1 MSKIVPKSVQIAG
14 VSGKSPASVNAEK
27 KGGDLLFTALFDGA
41 ATDGSIKDIAIDAT
55 TVVGALAG
63 QSQDQD
69 DAKGEPQEEL
79 LAMIVAQQAASKL
92 QQKSSGQ
99 PTIDADDVVATD
111 GEEFLHEDEN
121 ANALA
126 DIIGSMPF
134 NTNGYVG
141 MANDDDAAKIE
152 TGNFLSTNTASEESK
167 LSGSVDEKFLKI
179 RPSLD
184 RGQGTAG
191 QGETPGSTPSIKT
204 GRDIA
209 LANVKFD
216 GTTVAVAAPGKNT
229 TGQAKLLENFIG
241 PLPAQLADGKLAA
254 KFANLMT
261 NRSLDLEQRD
271 AEIDAELFGDKTNEF
286 IGKKE
291 KNLVSGAG
299 LKQAMLSAQNL
310 AFGDKLSM
318 HSAQSQNVVELMR
331 PSQGA
336 SAMLDT
342 VSGIAGQSGGHS
354 HSGGQSSSQSG
365 SQNGGQS
372 GSITGGGL
380 LNNLNMLQTL
390 DMAKNNWSEMLLQR
404 VQRGLAGG
412 KDQLEFQ
419 LNPRNLGKMRIS
431 LVMKNNRANVLI
443 KTETSV
449 AASMLNDAEGR
460 LAQML
465 EASGIRLGSLNSGQ
479 SQGFGGNASDG
490 QANQQNTA
498 ETPHKAIAGKTENDS
513 PANAE
518 MTTERSEN
526 LINIQA

>member
-1 MSKIVPKSVQIAG
+1 M
-14 VSGKSPASVNAEK
+14 
-27 KGGDLLFTALFDGA
+27 FTALFDGA
-41 ATDGSIKDIAIDAT
+41 ATDGSIKDIAMDAT
-55 TVVGALAG
+55 TVAGALAG

-126 DIIGSMPF
+126 DIIGSMPL

-167 LSGSVDEKFLKI
+167 LLGFVDKKFLKI
-179 RPSLD
+179 GPPLD

-216 GTTVAVAAPGKNT
+216 GTTVAAAAPGKNT
-229 TGQAKLLENFIG
+229 AGQAKLLENFIG
-241 PLPAQLADGKLAA
+241 PLPAQSADGKLAA
-254 KFANLMT
+254 KFANLMK
-261 NRSLDLEQRD
+261 NRSLDLDQRD
-271 AEIDAELFGDKTNEF
+271 AEIDAELFGDKANEF

-291 KNLVSGAG
+291 KNLVSGAS

-331 PSQGA
+331 ASQSA

-354 HSGGQSSSQSG
+354 HSGGQSG

-372 GSITGGGL
+372 GSIAGGGL

-465 EASGIRLGSLNSGQ
+465 EASGIRLGSLDSGQ
-479 SQGFGGNASDG
+479 S
-490 QANQQNTA
+490 
-498 ETPHKAIAGKTENDS
+498 
-513 PANAE
+513 
-518 MTTERSEN
+518 
-526 LINIQA
+526 

>member
-14 VSGKSPASVNAEK
+14 ASGKSPVSVNAEK
-27 KGGDLLFTALFDGA
+27 TGRDLLFTALFDGA
-41 ATDGSIKDIAIDAT
+41 ATDGSIKDIAMDAT
-55 TVVGALAG
+55 TVAGALAG

-126 DIIGSMPF
+126 DIIGSMPL

-152 TGNFLSTNTASEESK
+152 TGNFLSANTASEESK
-167 LSGSVDEKFLKI
+167 LLGSTDEKFLKI
-179 RPSLD
+179 RLSLD

-216 GTTVAVAAPGKNT
+216 GTTVAAAAPGKNT
-229 TGQAKLLENFIG
+229 AGQAKLLENFIG
-241 PLPAQLADGKLAA
+241 PLPAQSADGKLAA
-254 KFANLMT
+254 KFANLMK

-271 AEIDAELFGDKTNEF
+271 AEIDAELFGDKANEF

-291 KNLVSGAG
+291 KNLVSGAS

-331 PSQGA
+331 ASQSA

-354 HSGGQSSSQSG
+354 HSGGQSG

-372 GSITGGGL
+372 GAIAGGGL

>member
-14 VSGKSPASVNAEK
+14 ASAKLPASVNAEK
-27 KGGDLLFTALFDGA
+27 TGGDLLFTALFDGA

-55 TVVGALAG
+55 TVAGALAG

-69 DAKGEPQEEL
+69 DAKREPQEEL
-79 LAMIVAQQAASKL
+79 LAMIVAQQAASNL
-92 QQKSSGQ
+92 LQKSSGQ

-111 GEEFLHEDEN
+111 GEEFLLEDEN
-121 ANALA
+121 ANAVA
-126 DIIGSMPF
+126 DIIGSMPL

-152 TGNFLSTNTASEESK
+152 TGNFLSANTASEESK
-167 LSGSVDEKFLKI
+167 LLGSTDEKFLKI
-179 RPSLD
+179 RLSLD

-216 GTTVAVAAPGKNT
+216 GTTVAAAAPGKNT
-229 TGQAKLLENFIG
+229 AGQAKLLENFIG
-241 PLPAQLADGKLAA
+241 PLPAQSADGKLAA
-254 KFANLMT
+254 KFANLMK

-271 AEIDAELFGDKTNEF
+271 AEIDAELFGDKANEF

-291 KNLVSGAG
+291 KNLVSGAS

-331 PSQGA
+331 ASQSA

-354 HSGGQSSSQSG
+354 HSGGQSG

-372 GSITGGGL
+372 GSIAGGGL

-465 EASGIRLGSLNSGQ
+465 EASGIRLGSLDSGQ

>member
-14 VSGKSPASVNAEK
+14 ASGKSPVSVNAEK
-27 KGGDLLFTALFDGA
+27 TGRDLLFTALFDGA
-41 ATDGSIKDIAIDAT
+41 ATYGSIKDIAMDAT
-55 TVVGALAG
+55 TVAGALAG

-126 DIIGSMPF
+126 DIIGSMPL

-152 TGNFLSTNTASEESK
+152 TGNFLSANTASEESK
-167 LSGSVDEKFLKI
+167 LSGSTDEKFLKI
-179 RPSLD
+179 RLSLD

-216 GTTVAVAAPGKNT
+216 GTTVAAAAPGKNT
-229 TGQAKLLENFIG
+229 AGQAKLLENFIG
-241 PLPAQLADGKLAA
+241 PLPAQSADGKLAA
-254 KFANLMT
+254 KFANLMK

-271 AEIDAELFGDKTNEF
+271 AEIDAELFGDKANEF

-291 KNLVSGAG
+291 KNLVSGAS

-331 PSQGA
+331 ASQSA

-342 VSGIAGQSGGHS
+342 MSGIAGQSGGHS
-354 HSGGQSSSQSG
+354 HSGGQSG

-372 GSITGGGL
+372 GSIAGGGL

-465 EASGIRLGSLNSGQ
+465 EASGIRLGSLDSGQ

-498 ETPHKAIAGKTENDS
+498 ETPHKAIAGKTENDG

>member
-1 MSKIVPKSVQIAG
+1 MSKIVPKSVQIAAA
-14 VSGKSPASVNAEK
+14 SAKLPASVNAEK
-27 KGGDLLFTALFDGA
+27 TGGDLLFTALFDGA

-69 DAKGEPQEEL
+69 DAKREPKEEL
-79 LAMIVAQQAASKL
+79 LAMIVAQQAASNL
-92 QQKSSGQ
+92 LQKSSGQ
-99 PTIDADDVVATD
+99 PTTDADDVVATD
-111 GEEFLHEDEN
+111 GEEFLLEDEK

-126 DIIGSMPF
+126 DIIGSMPL

-167 LSGSVDEKFLKI
+167 LLGFVDKKFLKI
-179 RPSLD
+179 GPPLD
-184 RGQGTAG
+184 RGQVTAG
-191 QGETPGSTPSIKT
+191 QGETPGLTQSIKT
-204 GRDIA
+204 GHDIA

-216 GTTVAVAAPGKNT
+216 GTTLAAAAPGKNT
-229 TGQAKLLENFIG
+229 AGQAKLLENFIG
-241 PLPAQLADGKLAA
+241 PLPAQSADGKLEA
-254 KFANLMT
+254 KFANMRT

-271 AEIDAELFGDKTNEF
+271 AEIDAKLFGDKTNEF

-291 KNLVSGAG
+291 KNLVSGAS

-354 HSGGQSSSQSG
+354 HSGGQSGSQSG

-372 GSITGGGL
+372 GAIAGGGL

>member
-14 VSGKSPASVNAEK
+14 ASGKSPVSVNAEK
-27 KGGDLLFTALFDGA
+27 TGRDLLFTALFDGA

-126 DIIGSMPF
+126 DIIGSMPL

-152 TGNFLSTNTASEESK
+152 TGNFLSANTASEESK
-167 LSGSVDEKFLKI
+167 LLGSTDEKFLKI
-179 RPSLD
+179 RLSLD

-216 GTTVAVAAPGKNT
+216 GTTLAAAAPGKNT
-229 TGQAKLLENFIG
+229 AGQAKLLENFIG
-241 PLPAQLADGKLAA
+241 PLPAQSADGKLAA
-254 KFANLMT
+254 KFANLMK

-271 AEIDAELFGDKTNEF
+271 AEIDAELFGDKANEF

-291 KNLVSGAG
+291 KNLVSGAS

-331 PSQGA
+331 ASQSA

-354 HSGGQSSSQSG
+354 HSGGQSG

-372 GSITGGGL
+372 GSIAGGGL

-465 EASGIRLGSLNSGQ
+465 EASGIRLGSLDSGQ

-498 ETPHKAIAGKTENDS
+498 ETPHKAIAGKTENDG

>member
-14 VSGKSPASVNAEK
+14 ASAKSPASVNAEK
-27 KGGDLLFTALFDGA
+27 TGRDLLFTALFDGA
-41 ATDGSIKDIAIDAT
+41 ATDGSIKDIAMDAT
-55 TVVGALAG
+55 TVAGALAG

-152 TGNFLSTNTASEESK
+152 TGNFLSANTASEESK
-167 LSGSVDEKFLKI
+167 LSGSTDEKFLKI
-179 RPSLD
+179 RLSLD

-216 GTTVAVAAPGKNT
+216 GTTVAAAAPGKNT
-229 TGQAKLLENFIG
+229 AGQAKLLENFIG
-241 PLPAQLADGKLAA
+241 PLPAQSADGKLAA
-254 KFANLMT
+254 KFANLMK

-271 AEIDAELFGDKTNEF
+271 AEIDAELFGDKANEF

-291 KNLVSGAG
+291 KNLVSGAS

-331 PSQGA
+331 ASQSA

-354 HSGGQSSSQSG
+354 HSGGQSG

-372 GSITGGGL
+372 GSIAGGGL

-465 EASGIRLGSLNSGQ
+465 EASGIRLGSLIRASRRDLGVMPQMGRPTNKIQ
-479 SQGFGGNASDG
+479 RKHLIKPSQARPKMMV
-490 QANQQNTA
+490 QPMQ
-498 ETPHKAIAGKTENDS
+498 K
-513 PANAE
+513 
-518 MTTERSEN
+518 
-526 LINIQA
+526 

>member
-1 MSKIVPKSVQIAG
+1 MSKIVPKSLQIAG
-14 VSGKSPASVNAEK
+14 ASGKSPVSVNAEK
-27 KGGDLLFTALFDGA
+27 TGRDLLFTALFDGA
-41 ATDGSIKDIAIDAT
+41 ATDGSIKDIAMDAT
-55 TVVGALAG
+55 TVAGALAG

-126 DIIGSMPF
+126 DIIGSMPL

-152 TGNFLSTNTASEESK
+152 TGNFLSANTASEESK
-167 LSGSVDEKFLKI
+167 LLGSTDEKFLKI
-179 RPSLD
+179 RLSLD

-216 GTTVAVAAPGKNT
+216 GTTVAAAAPGKNT
-229 TGQAKLLENFIG
+229 AGQAKLLENFIG
-241 PLPAQLADGKLAA
+241 PLPAQSADGKLAA
-254 KFANLMT
+254 KFANLMK

-271 AEIDAELFGDKTNEF
+271 AEIDAELFGDKANEF

-291 KNLVSGAG
+291 KNLVSGAS

-331 PSQGA
+331 ASQSA

-354 HSGGQSSSQSG
+354 HSGGQSG

-372 GSITGGGL
+372 GSIAGGGL

-498 ETPHKAIAGKTENDS
+498 ETPHKAIAGKTENDG

>member
-14 VSGKSPASVNAEK
+14 ASGKSPVSVNAEK
-27 KGGDLLFTALFDGA
+27 TGRDLLFTALFDGA
-41 ATDGSIKDIAIDAT
+41 ATDGSIKDIAMDAT
-55 TVVGALAG
+55 TVAGALAG

-126 DIIGSMPF
+126 DIIGSMPL

-152 TGNFLSTNTASEESK
+152 TGNFLSANTASEESK
-167 LSGSVDEKFLKI
+167 LLGSTDEKFLKI
-179 RPSLD
+179 RLSLD

-216 GTTVAVAAPGKNT
+216 GTTLAAAAPGKNT
-229 TGQAKLLENFIG
+229 AGQAKLLENFIG
-241 PLPAQLADGKLAA
+241 PLPAQSADGKLAA
-254 KFANLMT
+254 KFANLMK

-271 AEIDAELFGDKTNEF
+271 TEIDAELFGDKANEF

-291 KNLVSGAG
+291 KNLVSGAS

-331 PSQGA
+331 ASQSA

-354 HSGGQSSSQSG
+354 HSGGQSG

-372 GSITGGGL
+372 GSIAGGGL

-465 EASGIRLGSLNSGQ
+465 EASGIRLGSLDSGQ

-498 ETPHKAIAGKTENDS
+498 ETPHKAIAGKTENDG

>member
-14 VSGKSPASVNAEK
+14 ASGKSPVSVNAEK
-27 KGGDLLFTALFDGA
+27 TGRDLLFTALFDGA
-41 ATDGSIKDIAIDAT
+41 ATDGSIKDIAMDAT
-55 TVVGALAG
+55 TVAGALAG

-99 PTIDADDVVATD
+99 PTIDADDVVVTD

-126 DIIGSMPF
+126 DIFGSMPL

-152 TGNFLSTNTASEESK
+152 TGNFLSANTASEESK
-167 LSGSVDEKFLKI
+167 LSGSIDEKFLKI
-179 RPSLD
+179 RLSLD

-216 GTTVAVAAPGKNT
+216 GTTVVAAAPGKNT
-229 TGQAKLLENFIG
+229 AGEAKLLENFIG
-241 PLPAQLADGKLAA
+241 PLPAQSADGKLAA
-254 KFANLMT
+254 KFANLMK

-271 AEIDAELFGDKTNEF
+271 AEIDAELFGDKANEF

-291 KNLVSGAG
+291 KNLVSGAS

-331 PSQGA
+331 ASQSA

-354 HSGGQSSSQSG
+354 HSGGQSG

-372 GSITGGGL
+372 GSIAGGGL

-465 EASGIRLGSLNSGQ
+465 EASGIRLGSLDSGQ

-498 ETPHKAIAGKTENDS
+498 ETPHKAIAGKTENDG

>member
-14 VSGKSPASVNAEK
+14 DSSKSPAPVNAEK
-27 KGGDLLFTALFDGA
+27 TGRDLLFATLFDGA
-41 ATDGSIKDIAIDAT
+41 ATDGSIKGIAVDAA
-55 TVVGALAG
+55 TVSGALAG
-63 QSQDQD
+63 HSRDQD
-69 DAKGEPQEEL
+69 DAKSEPQEEL
-79 LAMIVAQQAASKL
+79 LAMIAAQQAPSNLPQRLSGHSKIG
-92 QQKSSGQ
+92 SED
-99 PTIDADDVVATD
+99 IVALD
-111 GEEFLHEDEN
+111 GEEFMLEDEN

-126 DIIGSMPF
+126 DIIGSMPLDPH
-134 NTNGYVG
+134 GYVG
-141 MANDDDAAKIE
+141 MANGDDVAKIE
-152 TGNFLSTNTASEESK
+152 TGNALSTNTASVDSK
-167 LSGSVDEKFLKI
+167 LSGLIDRKFLKI
-179 RPSLD
+179 GPSLD
-184 RGQGTAG
+184 RGQATAG
-191 QGETPGSTPSIKT
+191 QGETSGPTQSIKT

-209 LANVKFD
+209 LPNVKFD
-216 GTTVAVAAPGKNT
+216 GTTSAVVAPGKNT
-229 TGQAKLLENFIG
+229 ASQAKVLENFIG
-241 PLPAQLADGKLAA
+241 PLPAQSADAKLVA
-254 KFANLMT
+254 KFANMKVD
-261 NRSLDLEQRD
+261 RSFDLEQRD

-286 IGKKE
+286 VGKKE
-291 KNLVSGAG
+291 KNLVSGAS
-299 LKQAMLSAQNL
+299 LKQTMMSAQNL

-318 HSAQSQNVVELMR
+318 HSAQSQNGLELMR
-331 PSQGA
+331 ASQGV

-342 VSGIAGQSGGHS
+342 ASGIAGQSSGHS
-354 HSGGQSSSQSG
+354 HSGGQSGSQSG
-365 SQNGGQS
+365 SQNGGQP
-372 GSITGGGL
+372 GSAAGGGL
-380 LNNLNMLQTL
+380 LNNLNMLQAL
-390 DMAKNNWSEMLLQR
+390 DMAKNNWGEMLLQR

-431 LVMKNNRANVLI
+431 LVMKNNQANVLI
-443 KTETSV
+443 KTETSI

-498 ETPHKAIAGKTENDS
+498 ETSHKAIAGKAEDDG

>member
-1 MSKIVPKSVQIAG
+1 
-14 VSGKSPASVNAEK
+14 
-27 KGGDLLFTALFDGA
+27 
-41 ATDGSIKDIAIDAT
+41 
-55 TVVGALAG
+55 
-63 QSQDQD
+63 
-69 DAKGEPQEEL
+69 
-79 LAMIVAQQAASKL
+79 
-92 QQKSSGQ
+92 
-99 PTIDADDVVATD
+99 
-111 GEEFLHEDEN
+111 
-121 ANALA
+121 
-126 DIIGSMPF
+126 MPL

-152 TGNFLSTNTASEESK
+152 TGNFLSANTASEESK
-167 LSGSVDEKFLKI
+167 LLGSADEKFLKI
-179 RPSLD
+179 RLSLD

-216 GTTVAVAAPGKNT
+216 GTTVAAAAPGKNT
-229 TGQAKLLENFIG
+229 AGQAKLLENFIG
-241 PLPAQLADGKLAA
+241 PLPAQSADGKLAA
-254 KFANLMT
+254 KFANLMK

-291 KNLVSGAG
+291 KNLVSGAS

-331 PSQGA
+331 ASQSA

-354 HSGGQSSSQSG
+354 HSGGQSG

-372 GSITGGGL
+372 GSIAGGGL

-498 ETPHKAIAGKTENDS
+498 ETPRKAIAGKTEDDG

>member
-14 VSGKSPASVNAEK
+14 ASGKSPVSVNAEK
-27 KGGDLLFTALFDGA
+27 TGRDLLFTALFDGA
-41 ATDGSIKDIAIDAT
+41 ATDGSIKDIAMDAT
-55 TVVGALAG
+55 TVAGALAG

-126 DIIGSMPF
+126 DIIGSMPL

-152 TGNFLSTNTASEESK
+152 TGNFLSANTASEESK
-167 LSGSVDEKFLKI
+167 LLGSTDEKFLKI
-179 RPSLD
+179 RLSLD

-216 GTTVAVAAPGKNT
+216 GTTVAAAAPGKNT
-229 TGQAKLLENFIG
+229 AGQAKLLENFIG
-241 PLPAQLADGKLAA
+241 PLPAQSADGKLAA
-254 KFANLMT
+254 KFANLMK

-271 AEIDAELFGDKTNEF
+271 AEIDAELFGDKANEF

-291 KNLVSGAG
+291 KNLVSGAS

-331 PSQGA
+331 ASQSA

-354 HSGGQSSSQSG
+354 HSGGQSG

-372 GSITGGGL
+372 GSIAGGGL

-498 ETPHKAIAGKTENDS
+498 ETPHKAIAGKTENDG

>member
-14 VSGKSPASVNAEK
+14 ASAKLPASVNAEK
-27 KGGDLLFTALFDGA
+27 TGGDLLFTALFDGA

-69 DAKGEPQEEL
+69 DAKREPKEEL
-79 LAMIVAQQAASKL
+79 LAMIVAQQAASNL
-92 QQKSSGQ
+92 LQKSSGQ
-99 PTIDADDVVATD
+99 PTTDADDVVATD
-111 GEEFLHEDEN
+111 GEEFLLEDEK

-126 DIIGSMPF
+126 DIIGSMPL

-167 LSGSVDEKFLKI
+167 LLGFVDKKFLKI
-179 RPSLD
+179 GPPLD
-184 RGQGTAG
+184 RGQVTAG
-191 QGETPGSTPSIKT
+191 QGETPGLTQSIKT
-204 GRDIA
+204 GHDIA

-216 GTTVAVAAPGKNT
+216 GTTLAAAAPGKNT
-229 TGQAKLLENFIG
+229 AGQAKLLENFIG
-241 PLPAQLADGKLAA
+241 PLPAQSADGKLEA
-254 KFANLMT
+254 KFANMRT

-271 AEIDAELFGDKTNEF
+271 AEIDAKLFGDKTNEF

-291 KNLVSGAG
+291 KNLVSGAS

-354 HSGGQSSSQSG
+354 HSGGQSGSQSG

-372 GSITGGGL
+372 GSIAGGGL

-498 ETPHKAIAGKTENDS
+498 ETPHKAIAGKTENDG

>member
-14 VSGKSPASVNAEK
+14 ASGKSPVSVNAEK
-27 KGGDLLFTALFDGA
+27 TGRDLLFTALFDGA
-41 ATDGSIKDIAIDAT
+41 ATDGSIKDIAMDAT

-126 DIIGSMPF
+126 DIIGSMPL

-152 TGNFLSTNTASEESK
+152 TGNFLSANTASEESK
-167 LSGSVDEKFLKI
+167 LLGSTDEKFLKI
-179 RPSLD
+179 RLSLD

-216 GTTVAVAAPGKNT
+216 GTTVAAAAPGKNT
-229 TGQAKLLENFIG
+229 AGQAKLLENFIG
-241 PLPAQLADGKLAA
+241 PLPAQSADGKLAA
-254 KFANLMT
+254 KFANLMK

-271 AEIDAELFGDKTNEF
+271 AEIDAELFGDKANEF

-291 KNLVSGAG
+291 KNLVSGAS

-331 PSQGA
+331 ASQSA

-354 HSGGQSSSQSG
+354 HSGGQSG

-372 GSITGGGL
+372 GSIAGGGL

-465 EASGIRLGSLNSGQ
+465 EASGIRLGSLDSGQ

-498 ETPHKAIAGKTENDS
+498 ETPHKAIAGKTENDG

>member
-14 VSGKSPASVNAEK
+14 ASGKSPVSVNAEK
-27 KGGDLLFTALFDGA
+27 TGRDLLFTALFDGA
-41 ATDGSIKDIAIDAT
+41 ATDGSIKDIAMDAT
-55 TVVGALAG
+55 TVAGALAG

-126 DIIGSMPF
+126 DIIGSMPL

-152 TGNFLSTNTASEESK
+152 TGNFLSANTASEEIK
-167 LSGSVDEKFLKI
+167 LLGSTDEKFLKI
-179 RPSLD
+179 RLSLD

-216 GTTVAVAAPGKNT
+216 GTTVAAAAPGKNT
-229 TGQAKLLENFIG
+229 AGQAKLLENFIG
-241 PLPAQLADGKLAA
+241 PLPAQSADGKLAA
-254 KFANLMT
+254 KFANLMK

-271 AEIDAELFGDKTNEF
+271 AEIDAELFGDKANEF

-291 KNLVSGAG
+291 KNLVSGAS

-331 PSQGA
+331 ASQSA

-354 HSGGQSSSQSG
+354 HSGGQSG

-372 GSITGGGL
+372 GSIAGGGL

-465 EASGIRLGSLNSGQ
+465 EASGIRLGSLDSGQ

-498 ETPHKAIAGKTENDS
+498 ETPHKAIAGKTENDG

>member
-14 VSGKSPASVNAEK
+14 ASGKSPVSVNAEK
-27 KGGDLLFTALFDGA
+27 TGRDLLFTALFDGA
-41 ATDGSIKDIAIDAT
+41 ATDGSIKDIAMDAT
-55 TVVGALAG
+55 TVAGALAG

-126 DIIGSMPF
+126 DIIGSMPL

-167 LSGSVDEKFLKI
+167 LLGFVDKKFLKI
-179 RPSLD
+179 GPPLD
-184 RGQGTAG
+184 RGQVTAG
-191 QGETPGSTPSIKT
+191 QGETPGLTQSIKT

-216 GTTVAVAAPGKNT
+216 GTTLAAAAPGKNT
-229 TGQAKLLENFIG
+229 AGQAKLLENFIG
-241 PLPAQLADGKLAA
+241 PLPAQSADGKLAA
-254 KFANLMT
+254 KFANLMK

-271 AEIDAELFGDKTNEF
+271 AEIDAELFGDKANEF

-291 KNLVSGAG
+291 KNLVSGAS

-331 PSQGA
+331 ASQSA

-354 HSGGQSSSQSG
+354 HSGGQSG

-372 GSITGGGL
+372 GSIAGGGL

-465 EASGIRLGSLNSGQ
+465 EASGIRLGSLDSGQ

-498 ETPHKAIAGKTENDS
+498 ETPHKAIAGKTENDG

>member
-1 MSKIVPKSVQIAG
+1 
-14 VSGKSPASVNAEK
+14 
-27 KGGDLLFTALFDGA
+27 
-41 ATDGSIKDIAIDAT
+41 
-55 TVVGALAG
+55 
-63 QSQDQD
+63 
-69 DAKGEPQEEL
+69 
-79 LAMIVAQQAASKL
+79 
-92 QQKSSGQ
+92 
-99 PTIDADDVVATD
+99 
-111 GEEFLHEDEN
+111 
-121 ANALA
+121 
-126 DIIGSMPF
+126 
-134 NTNGYVG
+134 
-141 MANDDDAAKIE
+141 
-152 TGNFLSTNTASEESK
+152 
-167 LSGSVDEKFLKI
+167 
-179 RPSLD
+179 
-184 RGQGTAG
+184 
-191 QGETPGSTPSIKT
+191 
-204 GRDIA
+204 
-209 LANVKFD
+209 
-216 GTTVAVAAPGKNT
+216 
-229 TGQAKLLENFIG
+229 
-241 PLPAQLADGKLAA
+241 
-254 KFANLMT
+254 
-261 NRSLDLEQRD
+261 
-271 AEIDAELFGDKTNEF
+271 
-286 IGKKE
+286 
-291 KNLVSGAG
+291 
-299 LKQAMLSAQNL
+299 MLSAQNL

-354 HSGGQSSSQSG
+354 HSGGQSGSQSG

-372 GSITGGGL
+372 GAIAGGGL

-498 ETPHKAIAGKTENDS
+498 ETPHKAIAGKTENDG

>member
-14 VSGKSPASVNAEK
+14 ASGKSPVSVNAEK
-27 KGGDLLFTALFDGA
+27 TGRDLLFTALFDGA
-41 ATDGSIKDIAIDAT
+41 ATDGSIKDIAMDAT
-55 TVVGALAG
+55 TVAGALAG

-126 DIIGSMPF
+126 DIFGSMPL

-152 TGNFLSTNTASEESK
+152 TGNALSTNTASEESK
-167 LSGSVDEKFLKI
+167 LLGFVDKKFLKI
-179 RPSLD
+179 GPPLD
-184 RGQGTAG
+184 RGQVTAG
-191 QGETPGSTPSIKT
+191 QGETPGLTQSIKT

-216 GTTVAVAAPGKNT
+216 GTTLAAAAPGKNT
-229 TGQAKLLENFIG
+229 AGQAKLLENFIG
-241 PLPAQLADGKLAA
+241 PLPAQSADGKLAA
-254 KFANLMT
+254 KFANLMK

-271 AEIDAELFGDKTNEF
+271 AEIDAELFGDKANEF

-291 KNLVSGAG
+291 KNLVSGAS

-331 PSQGA
+331 ASQSA

-354 HSGGQSSSQSG
+354 HSGGQSG

-372 GSITGGGL
+372 GSIAGGGL

-498 ETPHKAIAGKTENDS
+498 ETPRRAIAGKAGDDG

>member
-14 VSGKSPASVNAEK
+14 ASGKSPVSVNAEK
-27 KGGDLLFTALFDGA
+27 TGRDLLFTALFDGA
-41 ATDGSIKDIAIDAT
+41 ATDGSIKDIAMDAT
-55 TVVGALAG
+55 TVAGALAG

-126 DIIGSMPF
+126 DIIGSMPL

-152 TGNFLSTNTASEESK
+152 TGNFLSANTASEESK
-167 LSGSVDEKFLKI
+167 LLGSTDEKFLKI
-179 RPSLD
+179 RLSLD

-216 GTTVAVAAPGKNT
+216 GTTVAAAAPGKNT
-229 TGQAKLLENFIG
+229 AGQAKLLENFIG
-241 PLPAQLADGKLAA
+241 PLPAQSADGKLAA
-254 KFANLMT
+254 KFANLMK

-271 AEIDAELFGDKTNEF
+271 AEIDAELFGDKANEF

-291 KNLVSGAG
+291 KNLVSGAS

-331 PSQGA
+331 ASQSA

-354 HSGGQSSSQSG
+354 HSGGQSG

-372 GSITGGGL
+372 GSIAGGGL

-465 EASGIRLGSLNSGQ
+465 EASGIRLGSLDSGQ

-498 ETPHKAIAGKTENDS
+498 ETPHKAIAGKTENDG

>member
-1 MSKIVPKSVQIAG
+1 MSKIVPKSMQIVGA
-14 VSGKSPASVNAEK
+14 SAKSPASVNAEK
-27 KGGDLLFTALFDGA
+27 TGGDSLFTALFDGA
-41 ATDGSIKDIAIDAT
+41 ATDGSIKDIAMDVT
-55 TVVGALAG
+55 TVAGALAG

-69 DAKGEPQEEL
+69 DAKREPQEEL
-79 LAMIVAQQAASKL
+79 LAMIVAQQAASNL
-92 QQKSSGQ
+92 LQKSSGQ
-99 PTIDADDVVATD
+99 PTIDTGDVVVTD
-111 GEEFLHEDEN
+111 GEEFLLEDEN
-121 ANALA
+121 ASALA
-126 DIIGSMPF
+126 DKIGSMPL
-134 NTNGYVG
+134 NTNGYFG
-141 MANDDDAAKIE
+141 MANDDDAAKVE
-152 TGNFLSTNTASEESK
+152 TGNFLSTNTAPEERK
-167 LSGSVDEKFLKI
+167 LSDSIDKKFLKI
-179 RPSLD
+179 GSPLD
-184 RGQGTAG
+184 RGQVTAG
-191 QGETPGSTPSIKT
+191 QGETPRSTPSIKT

-209 LANVKFD
+209 LANVKLD
-216 GTTVAVAAPGKNT
+216 GTTLAAATSGKNT
-229 TGQAKLLENFIG
+229 AGQAKLLENFIG

-254 KFANLMT
+254 KFANLRT
-261 NRSLDLEQRD
+261 NRLLDLEQRD

-291 KNLVSGAG
+291 KNLASGAS
-299 LKQAMLSAQNL
+299 LKQTMLSAQNL

-318 HSAQSQNVVELMR
+318 HSAQSQNGLELMR
-331 PSQGA
+331 ASQGV

-354 HSGGQSSSQSG
+354 HSGGQSG
-365 SQNGGQS
+365 GQNGGQL
-372 GSITGGGL
+372 GSTAGGGL

-498 ETPHKAIAGKTENDS
+498 ETPHKAITGKAEDDGR
-513 PANAE
+513 ANAE

>member
-1 MSKIVPKSVQIAG
+1 MSKIVPKSVQLAG
-14 VSGKSPASVNAEK
+14 ASAKSPASVNAEK
-27 KGGDLLFTALFDGA
+27 TGRDLLFTALFDGA
-41 ATDGSIKDIAIDAT
+41 ATDGSIKDIAMDAT
-55 TVVGALAG
+55 TVAGALAG

-126 DIIGSMPF
+126 DIIGSMPL

-152 TGNFLSTNTASEESK
+152 TGNFLSANTASEESK
-167 LSGSVDEKFLKI
+167 LLGSTDEKFLKI
-179 RPSLD
+179 RLSLD

-216 GTTVAVAAPGKNT
+216 GTTVAAAAPGKNT
-229 TGQAKLLENFIG
+229 AGQAKLLENFIG
-241 PLPAQLADGKLAA
+241 PLPAQSADGKLAA
-254 KFANLMT
+254 KFANLMK

-271 AEIDAELFGDKTNEF
+271 AEIDAELFGDKANEF

-291 KNLVSGAG
+291 KNLVSGAS

-331 PSQGA
+331 ASQSA

-354 HSGGQSSSQSG
+354 HSGGQSG

-372 GSITGGGL
+372 GSIAGGGL

-465 EASGIRLGSLNSGQ
+465 EASGIRLGSLDSGQ

-498 ETPHKAIAGKTENDS
+498 ETPHKAIAGKTENDG

>member
-14 VSGKSPASVNAEK
+14 ASAKLPASVNAEK
-27 KGGDLLFTALFDGA
+27 TGGDLLFTALFDGA

-69 DAKGEPQEEL
+69 DAKREPKEEL
-79 LAMIVAQQAASKL
+79 LAMIVAQQAASNL
-92 QQKSSGQ
+92 LQKSSGQ
-99 PTIDADDVVATD
+99 PTTDADDVVATD
-111 GEEFLHEDEN
+111 GEEFLLEDEK

-126 DIIGSMPF
+126 DIIGSMPL

-167 LSGSVDEKFLKI
+167 LLGFVDKKFLKI
-179 RPSLD
+179 GPPLD
-184 RGQGTAG
+184 RGQVTAG
-191 QGETPGSTPSIKT
+191 QGETPGLTQSIKT
-204 GRDIA
+204 GHDIA

-216 GTTVAVAAPGKNT
+216 GTTLAAAAPGKNT
-229 TGQAKLLENFIG
+229 AGQAKLLENFIG
-241 PLPAQLADGKLAA
+241 PLPAQSADGKLEA
-254 KFANLMT
+254 KFANMRT

-271 AEIDAELFGDKTNEF
+271 AEIDAKLFGDKTNEF

-291 KNLVSGAG
+291 KNLVSGAS

-354 HSGGQSSSQSG
+354 HSGGQSG

-372 GSITGGGL
+372 GSIAGGGL

-498 ETPHKAIAGKTENDS
+498 ETPHKAIAGKTENDG

>member
-14 VSGKSPASVNAEK
+14 ASGKSPVSVNAEK
-27 KGGDLLFTALFDGA
+27 TGRDLLFTALFDGA
-41 ATDGSIKDIAIDAT
+41 ATDGSIKDIAMDAT
-55 TVVGALAG
+55 TVAGALAG

-216 GTTVAVAAPGKNT
+216 GTASAAAAPGKNT
-229 TGQAKLLENFIG
+229 AGQAKLLENFIG
-241 PLPAQLADGKLAA
+241 PLPAQPADGKLEA
-254 KFANLMT
+254 KFANMRT

-291 KNLVSGAG
+291 KNLVSGAS
-299 LKQAMLSAQNL
+299 LKQTMLSAQNL

-318 HSAQSQNVVELMR
+318 HSAQSQNGLELMR
-331 PSQGA
+331 ASQGV

-342 VSGIAGQSGGHS
+342 VSEIAGQSGGHS
-354 HSGGQSSSQSG
+354 HSGGQSGSQSG

-372 GSITGGGL
+372 GSTAGGGL

-465 EASGIRLGSLNSGQ
+465 EASGIRLGSLDSGQ

-498 ETPHKAIAGKTENDS
+498 ETPHKAIAGKTENDG

>member
-14 VSGKSPASVNAEK
+14 ASGKSPVSVNAEK
-27 KGGDLLFTALFDGA
+27 TGRDLLFTALFDGA
-41 ATDGSIKDIAIDAT
+41 ATDGSIKDIAMDAT
-55 TVVGALAG
+55 TVAGALAG

-126 DIIGSMPF
+126 DIIGSMPL

-141 MANDDDAAKIE
+141 MANDDGAAKIE
-152 TGNFLSTNTASEESK
+152 TGNFLSANTASEESK
-167 LSGSVDEKFLKI
+167 LLGSTDEKFLKI
-179 RPSLD
+179 RLSLD

-216 GTTVAVAAPGKNT
+216 GTTVAAAAPGKNT
-229 TGQAKLLENFIG
+229 AGQAKLLENFIG
-241 PLPAQLADGKLAA
+241 PLPAQSADGKLAA
-254 KFANLMT
+254 KFANLMK

-271 AEIDAELFGDKTNEF
+271 AEIDAELFGDKANEF

-291 KNLVSGAG
+291 KNLVSGAS

-331 PSQGA
+331 ASQSA

-354 HSGGQSSSQSG
+354 HSGGQSG

-372 GSITGGGL
+372 GSIAGGGL

-465 EASGIRLGSLNSGQ
+465 EASGIRLGSLDSGQ

-498 ETPHKAIAGKTENDS
+498 ETPHKAIAGKTENDG

>member
-14 VSGKSPASVNAEK
+14 ASGKSPVSVNAEK
-27 KGGDLLFTALFDGA
+27 TGRDLLFTALFDGA
-41 ATDGSIKDIAIDAT
+41 ATDGSIKDIAMDAT
-55 TVVGALAG
+55 TVAGALAG

-126 DIIGSMPF
+126 DIIGSMPL

-152 TGNFLSTNTASEESK
+152 TGNFLSANTASEESK
-167 LSGSVDEKFLKI
+167 LLGSTDEKFLKI
-179 RPSLD
+179 RLSLD

-216 GTTVAVAAPGKNT
+216 GTTVAAAAPGKNT
-229 TGQAKLLENFIG
+229 AGQAKLLENFIG
-241 PLPAQLADGKLAA
+241 PLPAQSADGKLAA
-254 KFANLMT
+254 KFANLMK

-271 AEIDAELFGDKTNEF
+271 AEIDAELFGDKANEF

-291 KNLVSGAG
+291 KNLVSGAS

-331 PSQGA
+331 ASQSA

-354 HSGGQSSSQSG
+354 HSGGQSG

-372 GSITGGGL
+372 GSIAGGGL

-465 EASGIRLGSLNSGQ
+465 EASGIRLGSLDSGQ

-498 ETPHKAIAGKTENDS
+498 ETPHKAIAGKAENDG

>member
-14 VSGKSPASVNAEK
+14 ASGKSPVSVNAEK
-27 KGGDLLFTALFDGA
+27 TGRDLLFTALFDGA
-41 ATDGSIKDIAIDAT
+41 ATDGSIKDIAMDAT
-55 TVVGALAG
+55 TVAGALAG

-126 DIIGSMPF
+126 DIIGSMPL

-152 TGNFLSTNTASEESK
+152 TGNFLSANTASEESK
-167 LSGSVDEKFLKI
+167 LLGSTDEKFLKI
-179 RPSLD
+179 RLSLD

-216 GTTVAVAAPGKNT
+216 GTTVAAAAPGKNT
-229 TGQAKLLENFIG
+229 AGQAKLLENFIG
-241 PLPAQLADGKLAA
+241 PLPAQSADGKLAA
-254 KFANLMT
+254 KFANLMK

-271 AEIDAELFGDKTNEF
+271 AEIDAELFGDKANEF

-291 KNLVSGAG
+291 KNLVSGAS

-331 PSQGA
+331 ASQSA

-354 HSGGQSSSQSG
+354 HSGGQSG

-372 GSITGGGL
+372 GSIAGGGL

>member
-14 VSGKSPASVNAEK
+14 ASGKSPVSVNAEK
-27 KGGDLLFTALFDGA
+27 TGRDLLFTALFDGA
-41 ATDGSIKDIAIDAT
+41 ATDGSIKDIAMDAT
-55 TVVGALAG
+55 TVAGALAG

-126 DIIGSMPF
+126 DIIGSMPL

-152 TGNFLSTNTASEESK
+152 TGNFLSANTASEESK
-167 LSGSVDEKFLKI
+167 LLGSTDEKFLKI
-179 RPSLD
+179 RLSLD

-216 GTTVAVAAPGKNT
+216 GTTVAAAAPGKNT
-229 TGQAKLLENFIG
+229 AGQAKLLENFIG
-241 PLPAQLADGKLAA
+241 PLPAQSADGKLEA
-254 KFANLMT
+254 KFANMRT

-271 AEIDAELFGDKTNEF
+271 AEIDAKLFGDKTNEF

-291 KNLVSGAG
+291 KNLVSGAS

-331 PSQGA
+331 ASQSA

-354 HSGGQSSSQSG
+354 HSGGQSG

-372 GSITGGGL
+372 GSIAGGGL

-465 EASGIRLGSLNSGQ
+465 EASGIRLGSLDSGQ

-498 ETPHKAIAGKTENDS
+498 ETPHKAIAGKTENDG

>member
-1 MSKIVPKSVQIAG
+1 MSKIVPKSVQIAAA
-14 VSGKSPASVNAEK
+14 SAKLPASVNAEK
-27 KGGDLLFTALFDGA
+27 TGGDLLFTALFDGA

-69 DAKGEPQEEL
+69 DAKREPKEEL
-79 LAMIVAQQAASKL
+79 LAMIVAQQAASNL
-92 QQKSSGQ
+92 LQKSSGQ
-99 PTIDADDVVATD
+99 PTTDADDVVATD
-111 GEEFLHEDEN
+111 GEEFLLEDEK

-126 DIIGSMPF
+126 DIIGSMPL

-167 LSGSVDEKFLKI
+167 LLGSTDEKFLKI
-179 RPSLD
+179 RLSLD

-216 GTTVAVAAPGKNT
+216 GTTVAAAAPGKNT
-229 TGQAKLLENFIG
+229 AGQAKLLENFIG
-241 PLPAQLADGKLAA
+241 PLPAQSADGKLAA
-254 KFANLMT
+254 KFANLMK

-271 AEIDAELFGDKTNEF
+271 AEIDAELFGDKANEF

-291 KNLVSGAG
+291 KNLVSGAS

-331 PSQGA
+331 ASQSA

-354 HSGGQSSSQSG
+354 HSGGQSG

-372 GSITGGGL
+372 GSIAGGGL

-465 EASGIRLGSLNSGQ
+465 EASGIRLGSLDSGQ

-498 ETPHKAIAGKTENDS
+498 ETPHKAIAGKTENDG

>member
-1 MSKIVPKSVQIAG
+1 M
-14 VSGKSPASVNAEK
+14 
-27 KGGDLLFTALFDGA
+27 
-41 ATDGSIKDIAIDAT
+41 
-55 TVVGALAG
+55 
-63 QSQDQD
+63 
-69 DAKGEPQEEL
+69 
-79 LAMIVAQQAASKL
+79 
-92 QQKSSGQ
+92 
-99 PTIDADDVVATD
+99 
-111 GEEFLHEDEN
+111 HEDEN

-126 DIIGSMPF
+126 DIIGSMPL

-152 TGNFLSTNTASEESK
+152 TGNFLSANTASEESK
-167 LSGSVDEKFLKI
+167 LLGSTDEKFLKI
-179 RPSLD
+179 RLSLD

-216 GTTVAVAAPGKNT
+216 GTTVAAAAPGKNT
-229 TGQAKLLENFIG
+229 AGQAKLLENFIG
-241 PLPAQLADGKLAA
+241 PLPAQSADGKLAA
-254 KFANLMT
+254 KFANLMK

-271 AEIDAELFGDKTNEF
+271 AEIDAELFGDKANEF

-291 KNLVSGAG
+291 KNLVSGAS

-331 PSQGA
+331 ASQSA

-354 HSGGQSSSQSG
+354 HSGGQSG

-372 GSITGGGL
+372 GSIAGGGL

-465 EASGIRLGSLNSGQ
+465 EASGIRLGSLDSGQ

-498 ETPHKAIAGKTENDS
+498 ETPHKAIAGKTENDG

>member
-1 MSKIVPKSVQIAG
+1 
-14 VSGKSPASVNAEK
+14 
-27 KGGDLLFTALFDGA
+27 
-41 ATDGSIKDIAIDAT
+41 
-55 TVVGALAG
+55 
-63 QSQDQD
+63 
-69 DAKGEPQEEL
+69 
-79 LAMIVAQQAASKL
+79 
-92 QQKSSGQ
+92 
-99 PTIDADDVVATD
+99 
-111 GEEFLHEDEN
+111 
-121 ANALA
+121 
-126 DIIGSMPF
+126 MPF

-167 LSGSVDEKFLKI
+167 LSGSTDEKFLKI
-179 RPSLD
+179 RLSLD

-216 GTTVAVAAPGKNT
+216 GTTVAAAAPGKNT
-229 TGQAKLLENFIG
+229 AGQAKLLENFIG
-241 PLPAQLADGKLAA
+241 PLPAQSADGKLAA
-254 KFANLMT
+254 KFANLMK

-271 AEIDAELFGDKTNEF
+271 AEIDAELFGDKANEF

-291 KNLVSGAG
+291 KNLVSGAS

-331 PSQGA
+331 ASQSA

-354 HSGGQSSSQSG
+354 HSGGQSG

-372 GSITGGGL
+372 GSIAGGGL

-465 EASGIRLGSLNSGQ
+465 EASGIRLGSLDSGQ

-498 ETPHKAIAGKTENDS
+498 ETPHKAIAGKTENDG

>member
-14 VSGKSPASVNAEK
+14 VTAKSPASVNAEK
-27 KGGDLLFTALFDGA
+27 TGGDLLFTALFDGA
-41 ATDGSIKDIAIDAT
+41 ATDGSIKDIAMDAT
-55 TVVGALAG
+55 TVAGALAG

-79 LAMIVAQQAASKL
+79 LAMIVAQQAASNL

-111 GEEFLHEDEN
+111 GEEFLLEDEN

-126 DIIGSMPF
+126 DIIGSMPL

-152 TGNFLSTNTASEESK
+152 TGNFLSINTASEESK
-167 LSGSVDEKFLKI
+167 LSGFVDKKFLKI
-179 RPSLD
+179 GPPLD
-184 RGQGTAG
+184 RGQVTAG
-191 QGETPGSTPSIKT
+191 QGETSGSTQSIKA

-216 GTTVAVAAPGKNT
+216 GTTLAAAAPGKNT
-229 TGQAKLLENFIG
+229 TGQAKLMENFIG
-241 PLPAQLADGKLAA
+241 PLPAQSADGKLAA
-254 KFANLMT
+254 KFANMRVT
-261 NRSLDLEQRD
+261 RSLDLEQRD

-291 KNLVSGAG
+291 KNLVSGAS

-310 AFGDKLSM
+310 AFGDRLSM
-318 HSAQSQNVVELMR
+318 HSAKSQSGLELVR
-331 PSQGA
+331 TSQGV
-336 SAMLDT
+336 SATLDT
-342 VSGIAGQSGGHS
+342 ASGIAGQSGSHS
-354 HSGGQSSSQSG
+354 HSG

-372 GSITGGGL
+372 ASQNGGQPGSAAGGGL

-390 DMAKNNWSEMLLQR
+390 DMARNNWSEMLLQR

-419 LNPRNLGKMRIS
+419 LNPRS
-431 LVMKNNRANVLI
+431 
-443 KTETSV
+443 SV
-449 AASMLNDAEGR
+449 ALRYFVENMYIYTDKDSSR
-460 LAQML
+460 LK
-465 EASGIRLGSLNSGQ
+465 GY
-479 SQGFGGNASDG
+479 
-490 QANQQNTA
+490 
-498 ETPHKAIAGKTENDS
+498 
-513 PANAE
+513 
-518 MTTERSEN
+518 
-526 LINIQA
+526 

>member
-14 VSGKSPASVNAEK
+14 ASGKSPVSVNAEK
-27 KGGDLLFTALFDGA
+27 TGRDLLFTALFDGA
-41 ATDGSIKDIAIDAT
+41 ATDGSIKDIAMDAT
-55 TVVGALAG
+55 TVAGALAG

-126 DIIGSMPF
+126 DIIGSMPL

-152 TGNFLSTNTASEESK
+152 TGNFLSANTASEESK
-167 LSGSVDEKFLKI
+167 LLGSTDEKFLKI
-179 RPSLD
+179 RLSLD

-216 GTTVAVAAPGKNT
+216 GTTVAAAAPGKNT
-229 TGQAKLLENFIG
+229 AGQAKLLENFIG
-241 PLPAQLADGKLAA
+241 PLPAQSADGKLAA
-254 KFANLMT
+254 KFANLMK

-271 AEIDAELFGDKTNEF
+271 AEIDAELFGDKANEF

-291 KNLVSGAG
+291 KNLVSGAS
-299 LKQAMLSAQNL
+299 LKQTMLSAQNL

-331 PSQGA
+331 ASQSA

-354 HSGGQSSSQSG
+354 HSGGQSG

-372 GSITGGGL
+372 GSIAGGGL

-465 EASGIRLGSLNSGQ
+465 EASGIRLGSLDSGQ

-498 ETPHKAIAGKTENDS
+498 ETPHKAIAGKTENDG